1 MTNTCKNTYDAE
13 VLETVMT
20 YSEWLKEY
28 KRRTYRSR
36 AERAYFLKQKLC
48 GVVLAAIGII
58 VPIVCDG
65 DATASLLLASNS
77 LKNCVAFQSFFIID

>member
-1 MTNTCKNTYDAE
+1 MTNTCKNTCDTE

-28 KRRTYRSR
+28 KSRTYRSR
-36 AERAYFLKQKLC
+36 AERAYLLKQKLC
-48 GVVLAAIGII
+48 GLVLAMIGII

-65 DATASLLLASNS
+65 DATASLLLVPMG
-77 LKNCVAFQSFFIID
+77 LFVLFTKEKVMLF

>member
-1 MTNTCKNTYDAE
+1 MTNTCRNTYDDE

-28 KRRTYRSR
+28 KRRTCRSR

-48 GVVLAAIGII
+48 GLVLATIGII
-58 VPIVCDG
+58 VPIICDG
-65 DATASLLLASNS
+65 DATASLLLVPMG
-77 LKNCVAFQSFFIID
+77 LFVLFTKEKVMLF

>member
-1 MTNTCKNTYDAE
+1 MENTCRNTYETE
-13 VLETVMT
+13 VLETVYT
-20 YSEWLKEY
+20 YNEWLKEY
-28 KRRTYRSR
+28 KRRTHRSR

-65 DATASLLLASNS
+65 DATASLLLVPMG
-77 LKNCVAFQSFFIID
+77 LFVLFTKEKVMLF

>member
-1 MTNTCKNTYDAE
+1 MENTCRNTYETE

-36 AERAYFLKQKLC
+36 TERAYFLKQKIC

-58 VPIVCDG
+58 VPIVCGG
-65 DATASLLLASNS
+65 DATASLLLVPMG
-77 LKNCVAFQSFFIID
+77 LFVLFTKEKVMLF

>member
-1 MTNTCKNTYDAE
+1 MTNTCRNTYETE

-20 YSEWLKEY
+20 YSERLKEY

-36 AERAYFLKQKLC
+36 AERAYFLKPKLC

-58 VPIVCDG
+58 VPIICDG
-65 DATASLLLASNS
+65 DATASLLLVPMG
-77 LKNCVAFQSFFIID
+77 LFVLFTKEKVMLF